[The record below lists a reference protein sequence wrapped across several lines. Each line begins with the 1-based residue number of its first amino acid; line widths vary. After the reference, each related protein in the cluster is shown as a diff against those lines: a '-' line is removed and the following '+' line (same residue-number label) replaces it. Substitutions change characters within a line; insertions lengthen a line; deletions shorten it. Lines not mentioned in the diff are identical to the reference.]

1 MKKQTVKVLL
11 LATSLIMGTWLFT
24 GCGNA
29 EKKTTME
36 LQDFIKKLEAQYASL
51 YKETALASWNAETT
65 GNEEEYKKAADL
77 EYKMSQIFAN
87 KNDFEKIKKI
97 KESGHIKDELLVRQM
112 NIIYNAFLGEQ
123 IDTNK
128 TRAMIDKQSQISQT
142 FNKFRPVVGTDTLTD
157 NQIEATLRTSTDN
170 KLLEESWNASKKSG
184 AAVAEQVIELVKM
197 RNEAAKELGFKNYH
211 EMSLSL
217 SEQDPEQIEKL
228 FDELDSLTSD
238 AFAQLKNEM
247 DEYFAQ
253 RYKVKK
259 EELMPWHYQNRFFQ
273 EAPKIYPVDLDVYYK
288 DKDVVALTKTYFKGV
303 GLDIDDMLAKSDMF
317 ERKGKNQHAFCTD
330 IDREGDVRVL
340 CNTQNNASWM
350 NTLLHEF
357 GHAVYSKYNDR
368 ALPYFLRDAAHTFT
382 TEAIAMFF
390 GRLASNPQWMV
401 ENLGI
406 SKEEAAKIAD
416 DCYKT
421 LRLEQLTF
429 SRWAQ
434 VMYRFEKGMY
444 EDPDRDLNKLWWD
457 LVEKYQLLKR
467 PEGRN
472 QPDWASKIHIALY
485 PCYYHNYLMGEL
497 LASQLSYYV
506 AKNYYNTENLNNVSF
521 TNNPEVGKYMVE
533 KVFKPGMKYEWND
546 MIEKATGEKLT
557 AKYYAKQFVR

>member
-11 LATSLIMGTWLFT
+11 LATSLILGTWLFT

-36 LQDFIKKLEAQYASL
+36 LQDFIKNLEAQYASL

-87 KNDFEKIKKI
+87 KNDFGKIKKI
-97 KESGHIKDELLVRQM
+97 KESGQIKDALLVRQM

-247 DEYFAQ
+247 DEYFAE

-273 EAPKIYPVDLDVYYK
+273 EAPKIYPVDLDVYYQ
-288 DKDVVALTKTYFKGV
+288 DKDVVAITKTYFKGV

-357 GHAVYSKYNDR
+357 GHAVYSKYNNR
-368 ALPYFLRDAAHTFT
+368 ELPYFLRDAAHTFT

-406 SKEEAAKIAD
+406 SKEEATKIAG
-416 DCYKT
+416 DCFKT

-434 VMYRFEKGMY
+434 VMYRFEKAMY
-444 EDPDRDLNKLWWD
+444 EDPNRDLNKLWWD
-457 LVEKYQLLKR
+457 LAEKYQLLKR

-506 AKNYYNTENLNNVSF
+506 AKNYYKTDDLKNVSF

-557 AKYYAKQFVR
+557 AKYYAKQFVQ

>member
-228 FDELDSLTSD
+228 FDELDSLTRDS
-238 AFAQLKNEM
+238 FAQLKNEM

-444 EDPDRDLNKLWWD
+444 EDPDRGLNKLWWD

>member
-128 TRAMIDKQSQISQT
+128 TRAMIDKQSQISQI

-228 FDELDSLTSD
+228 FDELDSLTRDS
-238 AFAQLKNEM
+238 FAQLKNEM

-557 AKYYAKQFVR
+557 AKYYAKQFVQ

>member
-11 LATSLIMGTWLFT
+11 LATSLILGTWLFT

-128 TRAMIDKQSQISQT
+128 TRAMIDKQSQISQI

-238 AFAQLKNEM
+238 AFAELKNEM

-506 AKNYYNTENLNNVSF
+506 AKNYYNTEDLNNVGF

>member
-128 TRAMIDKQSQISQT
+128 TRAMIDKQSQISQI

-228 FDELDSLTSD
+228 FDELDSLTRDS
-238 AFAQLKNEM
+238 FAQLKNEM

>member
-444 EDPDRDLNKLWWD
+444 EDPDRGLNKLWWD

>member
-128 TRAMIDKQSQISQT
+128 TRAMIDKQSQISQI

-228 FDELDSLTSD
+228 FDELDSLTRDS
-238 AFAQLKNEM
+238 FAQLKNEM

-401 ENLGI
+401 DNLGI

>member
-401 ENLGI
+401 DNLGI

-444 EDPDRDLNKLWWD
+444 EDPDRGLNKLWWD

>member
-128 TRAMIDKQSQISQT
+128 TRAMIDKQSQISQI

-228 FDELDSLTSD
+228 FDELDSLTRDS
-238 AFAQLKNEM
+238 FAQLKNEM

-506 AKNYYNTENLNNVSF
+506 AKNYYNTEDLNNVSF

>member
-128 TRAMIDKQSQISQT
+128 TRAMIDKQSQISQI

-238 AFAQLKNEM
+238 AFAELKNEM

-506 AKNYYNTENLNNVSF
+506 AKNYYNTEDLNNVGF